1 MKWESIFHMFLH
13 LKDEFCILKTWA
25 FPTDLL
31 CAFSIATCAQ
41 DTRALTCSLLCSVG
55 VFACPCTRTTFFI
68 SSCRCFML
76 LSDQSHTSHTLTHM
90 FQECIDFSWP
100 FYYPYKFYDQLFKFH
115 EEPLRIWFGTGCDNL
130 GRTGIFM
137 VLNPI
142 HKCSL
147 ALWFSRSIF
156 VCQ

>member
-1 MKWESIFHMFLH
+1 M
-13 LKDEFCILKTWA
+13 KTWV

-55 VFACPCTRTTFFI
+55 VFVCPCTKTTFFI
-68 SSCRCFML
+68 STCQCFML
-76 LSDQSHTSHTLTHM
+76 LSDQAHTSHTLTHM

-100 FYYPYKFYDQLFKFH
+100 FYYPYKIYDQLFKFH
-115 EEPLRIWFGTGCDNL
+115 EEPLRILFGTGCNNL

-147 ALWFSRSIF
+147 AL
-156 VCQ
+156 